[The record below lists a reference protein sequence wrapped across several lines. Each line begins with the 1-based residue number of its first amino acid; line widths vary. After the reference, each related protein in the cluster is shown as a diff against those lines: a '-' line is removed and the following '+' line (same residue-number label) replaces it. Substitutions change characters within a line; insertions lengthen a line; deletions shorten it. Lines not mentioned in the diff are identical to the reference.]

1 MSTIILLIGIL
12 ILAVLNIFVYR
23 RINRNAEVYARWYLQ
38 DFFHLSW
45 TVDKLVNE
53 NKMSKSDAEIQKNKY
68 LDRNVNKNLLISKY
82 TDLFAWILMA
92 LATLIIITFSLLKH
106 YLFFTKVF
114 IYFEIAI
121 AILIYFEIAIAILI
135 LVAYISTV
143 LTLHRLELK
152 EVKGNNKKNRK
163 SETTE
168 QIDFY
173 PICVDELM
181 IELGLGL
188 VDNKD
193 NLNKIIETI
202 SLIRK
207 EVPELPKVRISDNL
221 SLGKFDYKLNCKGE
235 EIITRTFSNDLTE
248 ENIEQIK
255 TDIVKVY
262 NEKLKNNK
270 QSIT

>member
-1 MSTIILLIGIL
+1 MSTIILLLGFL
-12 ILAVLNIFVYR
+12 ILAVLNILVYR
-23 RINRNAEVYARWYLQ
+23 RINRNAEIYARWYLQ
-38 DFFHLSW
+38 DCLGLSW

-53 NKMSKSDAEIQKNKY
+53 NKISKSDAEIQKNKY

-82 TDLFAWILMA
+82 TDLFAWIFMA
-92 LATLIIITFSLLKH
+92 LLALTIITISILKH
-106 YLFFTKVF
+106 CLFFSKVF
-114 IYFEIAI
+114 IYCEIAI
-121 AILIYFEIAIAILI
+121 AILII
-135 LVAYISTV
+135 VAYISTV
-143 LTLHRLELK
+143 FALHRLGLK
-152 EVKGNNKKNRK
+152 EVKGKNRK

-168 QIDFY
+168 QNDFY

-207 EVPELPKVRISDNL
+207 EVPELPKVRISDNS

-235 EIITRTFSNDLTE
+235 EIIVRSFSDKLTE
-248 ENIEQIK
+248 ENIEKIRM
-255 TDIVKVY
+255 DIIKVY
-262 NEKLKNNK
+262 NEKLKNNE
-270 QSIT
+270 

>member
-1 MSTIILLIGIL
+1 MSAIILLLGIL

-23 RINRNAEVYARWYLQ
+23 RINRNAEVYARLYLQ
-38 DFFHLSW
+38 DFLGFSW

-92 LATLIIITFSLLKH
+92 LLTLIIITLSLQKH

-114 IYFEIAI
+114 
-121 AILIYFEIAIAILI
+121 IYFEIAIAILI

-143 LTLHRLELK
+143 LTLHRLGLK
-152 EVKGNNKKNRK
+152 EVKGKNRK

-168 QIDFY
+168 QNDFY

-202 SLIRK
+202 SLIKK
-207 EVPELPKVRISDNL
+207 EVPELPKVRISYNS

-248 ENIEQIK
+248 ENIEQIR
-255 TDIVKVY
+255 TDIIKAY
-262 NEKLKNNK
+262 NAKLKK
-270 QSIT
+270 C

>member
-38 DFFHLSW
+38 DFLHLSW

-92 LATLIIITFSLLKH
+92 LVTLIIITFSLLKH

-121 AILIYFEIAIAILI
+121 AILI

-143 LTLHRLELK
+143 LTLHRLGLK

-168 QIDFY
+168 QNDFY

-207 EVPELPKVRISDNL
+207 EVPELPKVRICDNS
-221 SLGKFDYKLNCKGE
+221 SLEKFDYKLNCKGE

>member
-1 MSTIILLIGIL
+1 MSTIILLLGLL

-38 DFFHLSW
+38 DFLGFSS

-92 LATLIIITFSLLKH
+92 LLTLIIITLSLLKH
-106 YLFFTKVF
+106 CLFFSKVF
-114 IYFEIAI
+114 IYFEIVI
-121 AILIYFEIAIAILI
+121 AILII
-135 LVAYISTV
+135 VAYISTV
-143 LTLHRLELK
+143 LALDRLGLK
-152 EVKGNNKKNRK
+152 EVKGKNKKNIK
-163 SETTE
+163 PETME
-168 QIDFY
+168 QKDFY
-173 PICVDELM
+173 SMCVDELM
-181 IELGLGL
+181 IELGLEL

-207 EVPELPKVRISDNL
+207 ELPELPKVRISDNS

-235 EIITRTFSNDLTE
+235 EIITRTFSSVLTE
-248 ENIEQIK
+248 ENIEQIR

-262 NEKLKNNK
+262 NEKLKVFL
-270 QSIT
+270 

>member
-1 MSTIILLIGIL
+1 MSSIIILLGL
-12 ILAVLNIFVYR
+12 LNLAVLNIFVYR
-23 RINRNAEVYARWYLQ
+23 RISRNEEIYARWYLE
-38 DFFHLSW
+38 DLPAVSYY
-45 TVDKLVNE
+45 VNKLVNE
-53 NKMSKSDAEIQKNKY
+53 KKMSKIDAVIQKNKCMKRIN
-68 LDRNVNKNLLISKY
+68 RNLSLAKY
-82 TDLFAWILMA
+82 FDCLAWILMA
-92 LATLIIITFSLLKH
+92 LVTLIIITFSLLKH

-121 AILIYFEIAIAILI
+121 AILI

-143 LTLHRLELK
+143 LTLHRLGLK

-168 QIDFY
+168 QNDFY

-181 IELGLGL
+181 IELGLEL

-207 EVPELPKVRISDNL
+207 EVPELPKVRICDNS
-221 SLGKFDYKLNCKGE
+221 SLEKFDYKLNCKGE

>member
-1 MSTIILLIGIL
+1 MSTIILLLGIL

-23 RINRNAEVYARWYLQ
+23 RINRNAEIYARWYLQ
-38 DFFHLSW
+38 DCPGLSW
-45 TVDKLVNE
+45 TVDKLVN
-53 NKMSKSDAEIQKNKY
+53 
-68 LDRNVNKNLLISKY
+68 VNKNLLITKY

-92 LATLIIITFSLLKH
+92 LLALIITLSILKH
-106 YLFFTKVF
+106 CLFLSKVF
-114 IYFEIAI
+114 
-121 AILIYFEIAIAILI
+121 IYFEIAIAILI

-143 LTLHRLELK
+143 LALHRLGLK
-152 EVKGNNKKNRK
+152 EVKGKNMKNRK

-168 QIDFY
+168 QNDFY
-173 PICVDELM
+173 SMCVDVLM

-248 ENIEQIK
+248 ENIEQIR

-262 NEKLKNNK
+262 NKQEKWYA
-270 QSIT
+270 

>member
-1 MSTIILLIGIL
+1 MSAIILLLGIL

-23 RINRNAEVYARWYLQ
+23 RINRNAEVYARLYLQ
-38 DFFHLSW
+38 DFLGFSW
-45 TVDKLVNE
+45 SVDKLVNE

-92 LATLIIITFSLLKH
+92 LLTLIIITLSLQKH

-114 IYFEIAI
+114 
-121 AILIYFEIAIAILI
+121 IYFEIAIAILI

-143 LTLHRLELK
+143 LTLHRLGLK
-152 EVKGNNKKNRK
+152 EVKGKNRK

-168 QIDFY
+168 QNDFY

-202 SLIRK
+202 SLIKK
-207 EVPELPKVRISDNL
+207 EVPELPKVRISYNS

-248 ENIEQIK
+248 ENIEQIR
-255 TDIVKVY
+255 TDIIKAY
-262 NEKLKNNK
+262 NAKLKK
-270 QSIT
+270 C

>member
-1 MSTIILLIGIL
+1 MSTIILLLGIL

-23 RINRNAEVYARWYLQ
+23 RINRNAEIYARWYLQ
-38 DFFHLSW
+38 DYPGLSW
-45 TVDKLVNE
+45 TFDKLV
-53 NKMSKSDAEIQKNKY
+53 
-68 LDRNVNKNLLISKY
+68 NVNKNLSISKY
-82 TDLFAWILMA
+82 TDLFSWILMA
-92 LATLIIITFSLLKH
+92 LLVLTIITLSILKH
-106 YLFFTKVF
+106 CLFFSKVF
-114 IYFEIAI
+114 
-121 AILIYFEIAIAILI
+121 IYFEIAIAILI

-143 LTLHRLELK
+143 LALHRLGLK
-152 EVKGNNKKNRK
+152 EVKGKNRK

-168 QIDFY
+168 QNDFY
-173 PICVDELM
+173 SMCVDELM

-207 EVPELPKVRISDNL
+207 EVPELPKVRICDNL

-235 EIITRTFSNDLTE
+235 EIITRTFTNDLTE
-248 ENIEQIK
+248 ENIEQIR

-262 NEKLKNNK
+262 NEKLVE
-270 QSIT
+270 II

>member
-1 MSTIILLIGIL
+1 MSTIILLLGL
-12 ILAVLNIFVYR
+12 FILAVLNIFVYR
-23 RINRNAEVYARWYLQ
+23 RINRNAEVYARLYLQ
-38 DFFHLSW
+38 DFLGFSW

-92 LATLIIITFSLLKH
+92 LLTLIIITLSLQKH

-114 IYFEIAI
+114 
-121 AILIYFEIAIAILI
+121 IYFEIAIAILI

-143 LTLHRLELK
+143 LTLHRLGLK
-152 EVKGNNKKNRK
+152 EVKGKNRK

-168 QIDFY
+168 QNDFY

-202 SLIRK
+202 SLIKK
-207 EVPELPKVRISDNL
+207 EVPELPKVRISYNS

-248 ENIEQIK
+248 ENIEQIR
-255 TDIVKVY
+255 TDIIKAY
-262 NEKLKNNK
+262 NAKLKK
-270 QSIT
+270 C

>member
-1 MSTIILLIGIL
+1 
-12 ILAVLNIFVYR
+12 
-23 RINRNAEVYARWYLQ
+23 
-38 DFFHLSW
+38 
-45 TVDKLVNE
+45 
-53 NKMSKSDAEIQKNKY
+53 
-68 LDRNVNKNLLISKY
+68 
-82 TDLFAWILMA
+82 MA
-92 LATLIIITFSLLKH
+92 LLTLIIITLTLLKY

-114 IYFEIAI
+114 
-121 AILIYFEIAIAILI
+121 IYFEIAIAILI

-143 LTLHRLELK
+143 LPLHRLGLK
-152 EVKGNNKKNRK
+152 EVKGKNNKNRK

-168 QIDFY
+168 QNDFY

-235 EIITRTFSNDLTE
+235 EIITRTFSNALTE
-248 ENIEQIK
+248 ENIEQIR

-262 NEKLKNNK
+262 NEKLKK
-270 QSIT
+270 

>member
-23 RINRNAEVYARWYLQ
+23 RINRNAEVYARWYLE

-92 LATLIIITFSLLKH
+92 LIALALITLSILNH
-106 YLFFTKVF
+106 CLFFSTVF
-114 IYFEIAI
+114 
-121 AILIYFEIAIAILI
+121 IYFEIAIAILI

-143 LTLHRLELK
+143 LTLHRLGLK

-168 QIDFY
+168 QNDFY

-181 IELGLGL
+181 IELGLEL

-207 EVPELPKVRISDNL
+207 EVPELPKVRICDNS
-221 SLGKFDYKLNCKGE
+221 SLEKFDYKLNCKGE

-248 ENIEQIK
+248 ENSEQIK

>member
-1 MSTIILLIGIL
+1 MSTIILLLGIL

-23 RINRNAEVYARWYLQ
+23 RIKRNAEIYARLYLQ
-38 DFFHLSW
+38 DCLGLSW

-53 NKMSKSDAEIQKNKY
+53 NKISKCDAEIQKNKY

-92 LATLIIITFSLLKH
+92 LLALIIITLSILKH
-106 YLFFTKVF
+106 CLFFSKVF
-114 IYFEIAI
+114 
-121 AILIYFEIAIAILI
+121 IYFEIAIAILI

-143 LTLHRLELK
+143 LALHRLGLK
-152 EVKGNNKKNRK
+152 EVKGKNKKNRK

-168 QIDFY
+168 QNDFY

-181 IELGLGL
+181 IELGFGL

-207 EVPELPKVRISDNL
+207 EVPELPKVRICDNS
-221 SLGKFDYKLNCKGE
+221 SLGKIVYKLNCKGQ
-235 EIITRTFSNDLTE
+235 EIITRTFSNALTE
-248 ENIEQIK
+248 ENIEQIR
-255 TDIVKVY
+255 TDIIKAY
-262 NEKLKNNK
+262 NAKLKK
-270 QSIT
+270 C

>member
-1 MSTIILLIGIL
+1 MSTIILLLGIL

-23 RINRNAEVYARWYLQ
+23 RINRNAEIYARWYLQ
-38 DFFHLSW
+38 DYPGSSW
-45 TVDKLVNE
+45 TVDKLV
-53 NKMSKSDAEIQKNKY
+53 
-68 LDRNVNKNLLISKY
+68 NVNKNLLISKY
-82 TDLFAWILMA
+82 TDLFSWILMA
-92 LATLIIITFSLLKH
+92 LLVLTIITLSILKH
-106 YLFFTKVF
+106 CLFFSKVF
-114 IYFEIAI
+114 
-121 AILIYFEIAIAILI
+121 IYFEIAIAILI

-143 LTLHRLELK
+143 LALHRLGLK
-152 EVKGNNKKNRK
+152 EVKGKNKKNIK
-163 SETTE
+163 SETSE
-168 QIDFY
+168 QNDFY
-173 PICVDELM
+173 SMCVDELM
-181 IELGLGL
+181 IELGLRL

-248 ENIEQIK
+248 ENIEQIR

-262 NEKLKNNK
+262 NEKLKK
-270 QSIT
+270 Y

>member
-1 MSTIILLIGIL
+1 MSTIILLLSIL

-23 RINRNAEVYARWYLQ
+23 RINRNAEIYARWYLQ
-38 DFFHLSW
+38 DYPGLSW
-45 TVDKLVNE
+45 TVDKLV
-53 NKMSKSDAEIQKNKY
+53 
-68 LDRNVNKNLLISKY
+68 NVNKNLLISKY
-82 TDLFAWILMA
+82 TDLFSWILMV
-92 LATLIIITFSLLKH
+92 LLVLTIITLSILKH
-106 YLFFTKVF
+106 CLFFSKVF
-114 IYFEIAI
+114 
-121 AILIYFEIAIAILI
+121 IYFEIAIAILI

-143 LTLHRLELK
+143 LALHRLGLK
-152 EVKGNNKKNRK
+152 EVKGKNRK

-168 QIDFY
+168 QNDFY
-173 PICVDELM
+173 SMCVDELM

-248 ENIEQIK
+248 ENIEQIR

-262 NEKLKNNK
+262 NEKLVE
-270 QSIT
+270 II

>member
-1 MSTIILLIGIL
+1 MSTIILLLGLL

-23 RINRNAEVYARWYLQ
+23 RISRNAEIYARWYLQ
-38 DFFHLSW
+38 DCLGLSW

-53 NKMSKSDAEIQKNKY
+53 NKMSKSDAEIQKNLY
-68 LDRNVNKNLLISKY
+68 LDRNVNRNLLISKY
-82 TDLFAWILMA
+82 TDLFAWIFMA
-92 LATLIIITFSLLKH
+92 LLAITIITLSILKH
-106 YLFFTKVF
+106 CLFFSKVF

-121 AILIYFEIAIAILI
+121 AILII
-135 LVAYISTV
+135 VAYISTV
-143 LTLHRLELK
+143 LALHRLGLK
-152 EVKGNNKKNRK
+152 EVKDKNKKSIK
-163 SETTE
+163 SETLE
-168 QIDFY
+168 QNDFY
-173 PICVDELM
+173 SIYVDELM

-202 SLIRK
+202 PLLRK
-207 EVPELPKVRISDNL
+207 EVPELPKVRISDNS

>member
-1 MSTIILLIGIL
+1 MSTIILLLGIL

-38 DFFHLSW
+38 DYFGFSW

-68 LDRNVNKNLLISKY
+68 LDRNINKNLLITKY

-92 LATLIIITFSLLKH
+92 LIVLTLITLSILKH
-106 YLFFTKVF
+106 CLFFSTVF
-114 IYFEIAI
+114 IYFEII
-121 AILIYFEIAIAILI
+121 IAILI

-143 LTLHRLELK
+143 LALHRLGLK
-152 EVKGNNKKNRK
+152 EIKGKNKKNGK
-163 SETTE
+163 SETIE
-168 QIDFY
+168 QNDFY
-173 PICVDELM
+173 SMCVDELM

-202 SLIRK
+202 SLVRK
-207 EVPELPKVRISDNL
+207 EVPELPKVRICDNS
-221 SLGKFDYKLNCKGE
+221 SLRKFDYKLNCKGE

-248 ENIEQIK
+248 ENIEQIR

-262 NEKLKNNK
+262 NEKLKK
-270 QSIT
+270 Q

>member
-1 MSTIILLIGIL
+1 
-12 ILAVLNIFVYR
+12 
-23 RINRNAEVYARWYLQ
+23 
-38 DFFHLSW
+38 
-45 TVDKLVNE
+45 
-53 NKMSKSDAEIQKNKY
+53 MSKSDAEIQKNKY

-92 LATLIIITFSLLKH
+92 LLALIIITFSILKH
-106 YLFFTKVF
+106 CLFFSKVF

-121 AILIYFEIAIAILI
+121 AILII
-135 LVAYISTV
+135 VAYISTV
-143 LTLHRLELK
+143 LALHRLGLK
-152 EVKGNNKKNRK
+152 EVKEKNKKNRK
-163 SETTE
+163 SENIE
-168 QIDFY
+168 QNDFY
-173 PICVDELM
+173 SMCVDELI

-207 EVPELPKVRISDNL
+207 EVPELPKVRICDNS
-221 SLGKFDYKLNCKGE
+221 SLEKFDYKLNCKGE

-248 ENIEQIK
+248 EYIEQIK

>member
-1 MSTIILLIGIL
+1 
-12 ILAVLNIFVYR
+12 
-23 RINRNAEVYARWYLQ
+23 
-38 DFFHLSW
+38 
-45 TVDKLVNE
+45 
-53 NKMSKSDAEIQKNKY
+53 MSKSDAEIQRNKY
-68 LDRNVNKNLLISKY
+68 LDRNENKNLLISKY
-82 TDLFAWILMA
+82 TDLSAWILMA
-92 LATLIIITFSLLKH
+92 LVTLIIITFSLLKH

-121 AILIYFEIAIAILI
+121 AILI

-143 LTLHRLELK
+143 LTLHRLGLK

-168 QIDFY
+168 QNDFY

-181 IELGLGL
+181 IELGLEL

-207 EVPELPKVRISDNL
+207 EVP
-221 SLGKFDYKLNCKGE
+221 
-235 EIITRTFSNDLTE
+235 
-248 ENIEQIK
+248 
-255 TDIVKVY
+255 VK
-262 NEKLKNNK
+262 
-270 QSIT
+270 

>member
-1 MSTIILLIGIL
+1 MSTIILLLGIL

-38 DFFHLSW
+38 DFLGFSW

-92 LATLIIITFSLLKH
+92 LVTLIIITLSLLKH
-106 YLFFTKVF
+106 SKVF
-114 IYFEIAI
+114 
-121 AILIYFEIAIAILI
+121 IYFEIAIAILI

-143 LTLHRLELK
+143 LTLHRLGLK
-152 EVKGNNKKNRK
+152 EVKGKNKKNRK

-168 QIDFY
+168 QNDFY
-173 PICVDELM
+173 PICVDEFM

-202 SLIRK
+202 SLIKK
-207 EVPELPKVRISDNL
+207 EVPELPKVRISYNS

-248 ENIEQIK
+248 ENIEQIR